1 MKKLKKQNIILIS
14 VYAVCILAN
23 IISRI
28 SQGFSEFYVSK
39 VYPYIM
45 SFFSRIAGVFPFSTG
60 EIFIIIGVLLIVLC
74 IPLFII
80 LMIFS
85 KKRRCICRIYA
96 LAAAWIGAYI
106 LTTET
111 FNCFIMYQCKPF
123 SDKYFSESVYTSD
136 SLERVYRILAE
147 NSDRLAKKVSRDENG
162 SFKLMGDT
170 YEEAKTAMKNLGKT
184 YPQFK
189 GYYPDPKPIRCSY
202 FMSQQYLLGIYFPF
216 TLEANY
222 NRDVCDINI
231 PNTLCHELAH
241 LKGCIQEDEAGFIA
255 FIACINSDSTELQ
268 YSGYLN
274 ALEYVHN
281 EISKQGI
288 QNECQ
293 ISELVWKDL
302 YKFVPDGYW
311 KENKSKEVVST
322 ETVSAVSDAAMDT
335 SLKMNGVD
343 DGIKSYDR
351 MVNLLIDYY
360 CSTN

>member
-1 MKKLKKQNIILIS
+1 
-14 VYAVCILAN
+14 
-23 IISRI
+23 
-28 SQGFSEFYVSK
+28 
-39 VYPYIM
+39 
-45 SFFSRIAGVFPFSTG
+45 
-60 EIFIIIGVLLIVLC
+60 
-74 IPLFII
+74 
-80 LMIFS
+80 
-85 KKRRCICRIYA
+85 
-96 LAAAWIGAYI
+96 
-106 LTTET
+106 
-111 FNCFIMYQCKPF
+111 MYQCKPF

-147 NSDRLAKKVSRDENG
+147 NSDRLAKEVSRDENG

-170 YEEAKTAMKNLGKT
+170 YEEAKTAMKNLGKI

-189 GYYPDPKPIRCSY
+189 GYYPDPKPIMCSY

-281 EISKQGI
+281 EISKQSI
-288 QNECQ
+288 QTECQ